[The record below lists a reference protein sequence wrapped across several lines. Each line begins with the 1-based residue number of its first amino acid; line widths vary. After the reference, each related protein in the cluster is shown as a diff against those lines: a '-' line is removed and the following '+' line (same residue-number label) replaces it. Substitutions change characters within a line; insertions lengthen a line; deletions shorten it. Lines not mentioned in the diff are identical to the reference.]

1 MAVTAGR
8 PERGWTTMTQID
20 DPELARVFTRIRENL
35 LAVVPEVDP
44 VAFAPEADLAN
55 LGANSIDRADIVA
68 MTMEDL
74 GVTVPVTEF
83 AEVRDVGTLAA
94 LLRRHLP

>member
-1 MAVTAGR
+1 MAMTASR
-8 PERGWTTMTQID
+8 PERGWVAMTQIG
-20 DPELARVFTRIRENL
+20 DPELARVLARIRENL

-44 VAFAPEADLAN
+44 AAIVPDQDLAT

-74 GVTVPVTEF
+74 GVAVPVTEF
-83 AEVRDVGTLAA
+83 AEVRNVGTLAA